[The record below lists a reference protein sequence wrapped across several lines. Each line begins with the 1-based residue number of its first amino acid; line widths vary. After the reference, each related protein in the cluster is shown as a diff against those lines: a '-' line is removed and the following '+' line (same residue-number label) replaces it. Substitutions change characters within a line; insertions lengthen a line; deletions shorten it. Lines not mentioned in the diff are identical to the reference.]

1 MICPA
6 ITRFA
11 TEFLSLQCLTKFK
24 KELRQMFTC
33 DQWVDCGHARDVMG
47 NEVVAIVL
55 EDKEFWLQ
63 CQQIVKIS
71 EPLVRVLRL
80 VNGDEK
86 TINGILV

>member
-1 MICPA
+1 
-6 ITRFA
+6 
-11 TEFLSLQCLTKFK
+11 
-24 KELRQMFTC
+24 MFTC
-33 DQWVDCGHARDVMG
+33 DQWVESRHARDDMG
-47 NEVVAIVL
+47 KEVVAIVL